1 MDHVVEGFLVHAW
14 VSQGQF
20 RAAGRLTDGR
30 SFAVIDRRLTS
41 ALVVVAEEAAQARP
55 LLTQGGP
62 PLPERTAESFEGA
75 ARVLFDVPHGT
86 WDRGLRSLLAAGLHP
101 QQELPRPAED
111 YLTARGVRG
120 AVRLEGKSVAGN
132 RVDLVFA
139 EPQLSP
145 SEVRV
150 ALRWLSLDIET
161 ARDGEVRAVAL
172 VTDRGG
178 EVLFRP
184 DFIDEAGLL
193 EAVSARVR
201 TLDPDVITGWNV
213 LDFDL
218 AHLAGRYQRH
228 NLAFA
233 WGRTDEPVEV
243 KVKTGGRTS
252 AFVPGRQA
260 IDAMRVARM
269 SGTRFEDQSLDTVA
283 ASVLGT
289 GKTVS
294 LKGEDKLVELDRLYR
309 EQPKDF
315 CDYCQKDA
323 ELVLAILDKT
333 GLGELTVR
341 RAALTG
347 VGLDM
352 AWTSIPPFERIYHL
366 GLAGLGILPPHRQQA
381 PVSGAAGGMVL
392 EPHAGLFDGVQVFDF
407 RSLYPSLMRTF
418 GIDPLAHIRAE
429 GRPESEVLR
438 APNGAA
444 FLRDRSRGILPGL
457 IDNYFAARMEAQKV
471 GDETASY
478 VYKIL
483 MNSFYGVLGSGD
495 CRYGRTEL
503 AGAITT
509 FGRKY
514 LEWARD
520 WFTARG
526 MTVLY
531 GDTDSV
537 FVQTGEDGATLA
549 RQLNADLS
557 ALIANEYSVESFL
570 ELRAE
575 KRYRRFLIPRM
586 RGAVGQSLHADGQGR
601 AKGYAGW
608 LEGPEGLTVDI
619 KGMEAVR
626 SDWTPLARRVQT
638 ELLER
643 IFRGTTNAEL
653 EAWRS
658 DLAAALRRGD
668 LNDELVYR
676 KVLRRPAEDYTANQP
691 PQVKAA
697 RLLGW
702 TEQKGRIEYVITR
715 EGPRPISL
723 PGLPPDAE
731 HYLEHQVRPLWE
743 GLVDAAGLKLPD
755 SWDGQEL
762 LPF

>member
-1 MDHVVEGFLVHAW
+1 MDSPYEGFLVHSW
-14 VSQGQF
+14 VYQGQF

-30 SFAVIDRRLTS
+30 SFAVVDRRLTS
-41 ALVVVAEEAAQARP
+41 ALVLEASEADRAAELLGQFVLGRRP
-55 LLTQGGP
+55 LQAFDGGP
-62 PLPERTAESFEGA
+62 
-75 ARVLFDVPHGT
+75 RVAIDVAPST
-86 WDRGLRSLLAAGLHP
+86 WDRGLRTLLAAGLHP
-101 QQELPRPAED
+101 SQELPRPAED
-111 YLTARGVRG
+111 YLTARGIRG
-120 AVRLEGKSVAGN
+120 AVRLSGKAVAGN

-139 EPQLSP
+139 EPLLTP
-145 SEVRV
+145 SEARTG
-150 ALRWLSLDIET
+150 LRWLSVDIET

-172 VTDRGG
+172 VTADGG

-184 DFIDEAGLL
+184 DYLDEPGLL
-193 EAVSARVR
+193 EAVSARLR
-201 TLDPDVITGWNV
+201 TLDPDVLTGWNV

-218 AHLAGRYQRH
+218 VHLAGRYERH
-228 NLAFA
+228 HLPFA
-233 WGRTDEPVEV
+233 WGRTDEPVTV
-243 KVKTGGRTS
+243 KPKSGGRTS
-252 AFVPGRQA
+252 AFVPGRQVV
-260 IDAMRVARM
+260 DALRVVRM
-269 SGTRFEDQSLDTVA
+269 SGQRFEDQTLDTVA
-283 ASVLGT
+283 SSVLGT
-289 GKTVS
+289 GKSVS
-294 LKGEDKLVELDRLYR
+294 LKGEEKLAELDRMYR
-309 EQPKDF
+309 DEPQAF
-315 CDYCQKDA
+315 CSYCQLDA
-323 ELVLAILDKT
+323 RLVLDILDKT

-347 VGLDM
+347 VGLEL
-352 AWTSIPPFERIYHL
+352 AWTSIPPFERIY
-366 GLAGLGILPPHRQQA
+366 GLELAARGILPPPKNHG

-392 EPHAGLFDGVQVFDF
+392 DPRAGLHDGVQVFDF

-418 GIDPLAHIRAE
+418 GIDPLAHARAA
-429 GRPESEVLR
+429 GRPEGDLLR

-444 FLRDRSRGILPGL
+444 FLRERGILPGL
-457 IDNYFAARMEAQKV
+457 IDAYFAARMEAQRA

-520 WFTARG
+520 WFSSRG

-537 FVQTGEDGATLA
+537 FVQTNEEGASLA
-549 RQLNADLS
+549 QALNADLAAEIRS
-557 ALIANEYSVESFL
+557 HFGVESFL

-586 RGAVGQSLHADGQGR
+586 RGHADGPGR

-608 LEGPEGLTVDI
+608 LEGPEGSLTIDI

-643 IFRGTTNAEL
+643 IFQGQGSQEL
-653 EAWRS
+653 EAWRHELS
-658 DLAAALRRGD
+658 AALRRGD
-668 LNDELVYR
+668 LDHELVYR
-676 KVLRRPAEDYTANQP
+676 KVLRRPADDYTASQP

-697 RLLGW
+697 RLAGW
-702 TEQKGRIEYVITR
+702 TDQRGRIEYIMTR
-715 EGPRPISL
+715 EGPRPVGM

-731 HYLEHQVRPLWE
+731 HYLEHQVRPFWE
-743 GLVDAAGLKLPD
+743 SLVDAAGLKLPD